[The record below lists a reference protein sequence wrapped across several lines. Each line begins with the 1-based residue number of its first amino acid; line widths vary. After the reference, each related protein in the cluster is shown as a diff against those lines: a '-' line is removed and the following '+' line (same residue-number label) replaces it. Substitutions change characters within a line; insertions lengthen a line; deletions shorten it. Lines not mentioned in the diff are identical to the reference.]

1 MNNPLPDQGPSK
13 IAGLPAVSPKT
24 KIALGAAKQ
33 HNREIGHFVKAAS
46 MHRAMPARSLSHS
59 RGR

>member
-1 MNNPLPDQGPSK
+1 MNNPSLDQGLPK
-13 IAGLPAVSPKT
+13 TAGTPALSPKT

-33 HNREIGHFVKAAS
+33 HNREIGHFVKSAS
-46 MHRAMPARSLSHS
+46 LHRALPARSMSHS